1 MIFNNNR
8 RFYQELILLHTI
20 AHMCMTSLLAKR
32 TRFRAAGTLQSLGF
46 VSEDKS
52 ALEGFYRDAWR
63 IAKKKKPH
71 TIGERLMK
79 PCAMDMVEF
88 VCAKEQKKK
97 KLRKFLCQTVQY
109 VIVSDM
115 SQDILD
121 HVAEEI
127 WAS

>member
-1 MIFNNNR
+1 MIFNNKR

-88 VCAKEQKKK
+88 VCGKEQKKK
-97 KLRKFLCQTVQY
+97 IKKISLSNGTVRHR
-109 VIVSDM
+109 ISDM